1 MRHIRRNYSINAKVQ
16 TSMLV
21 VISIASNRDSLS
33 QFALLY
39 VSIVW
44 TGCCYDR
51 VISELQ
57 NVQSVKVYTAYERVV
72 WL

>member
-1 MRHIRRNYSINAKVQ
+1 
-16 TSMLV
+16 MLA
-21 VISIASNRDSLS
+21 VISTASNRGSLP

-39 VSIVW
+39 VSIVR

-57 NVQSVKVYTAYERVV
+57 NMQSVKVYTAYERVS
-72 WL
+72 